1 VTAAAPAHAAVASYP
16 QFSMMTAHS
25 WGEYWAGDQVAGKW
39 GWDPKSPTESRI
51 SWGDPEPWPPDYA
64 EKFIIGTSWVLL
76 DGWYGN
82 GTYYTVRV
90 STEQLGDANC
100 NNLHT
105 LASDG
110 GRQHY
115 VALVVTG
122 TAYCLKAWGTI
133 TEESSGRVVDFGHTQ
148 IWYPPSTCSNP
159 YYGTRT
165 CIKQWESWW
174 DNKGAPGTPITR
186 KVDRD
191 QYIARG
197 IGMAFQIQQYYP
209 SPWHADLRYN
219 GVS

>member
-1 VTAAAPAHAAVASYP
+1 MARRFAAVLAVVGLALVTAAALAHAAVVSYP

-39 GWDPKSPTESRI
+39 GWDPQSPTESRI
-51 SWGDPEPWPPDYA
+51 SWGDPEPWPPAYA

-100 NNLHT
+100 
-105 LASDG
+105 
-110 GRQHY
+110 
-115 VALVVTG
+115 
-122 TAYCLKAWGTI
+122 
-133 TEESSGRVVDFGHTQ
+133 
-148 IWYPPSTCSNP
+148 
-159 YYGTRT
+159 
-165 CIKQWESWW
+165 IKQWESWW

-186 KVDRD
+186 RVDRD